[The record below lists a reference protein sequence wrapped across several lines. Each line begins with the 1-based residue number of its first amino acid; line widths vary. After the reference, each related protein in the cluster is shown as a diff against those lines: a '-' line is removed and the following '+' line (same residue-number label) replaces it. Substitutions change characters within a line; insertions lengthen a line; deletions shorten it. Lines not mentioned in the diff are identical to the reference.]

1 MHRFLFFLCFH
12 ATLFAL
18 ITDSIS
24 LCVLRVSFL
33 EDTTSSTTG
42 NGRFLLTDQGID
54 CGQYTIDPP
63 PHDYDYFLS
72 QIDAVNKY
80 FQHVSY
86 GKFGI
91 DIEHSSIFPSSLHG
105 DYGLSNT
112 MGYYNPYGNPS
123 IKEERLTRLFKDTI
137 EKSYETDSIKFSD
150 YDLVVIFHAGI
161 GQDFSLP
168 FLDPTPEDIPST
180 FIDSEMIQKYL
191 GHPHVTVGDH
201 FINKGIILPETQNHL
216 LYDISESMFS
226 DAERPCE
233 YQYGLTGTFSLMIGF
248 AIGLPPL
255 WNIETGESGVGIFG
269 LMDQGSNNGRGIV
282 PAPPT
287 AWTRLYAGWENYV
300 IGEFGLEYSLPIRS
314 ENSIIKIPIRSDEY
328 YLVESRS
335 NWIKPNVSIDSLRFE
350 IGSNEY
356 SDTYPSY
363 IEILIDSSGIARDS
377 NGVFNF
383 VPNYD
388 IGLPESGMLIWH
400 IDESV
405 IYNGISSYGINSDLN
420 IRGVDL
426 EEADGAQD
434 IGFISFD
441 IFNDPTS
448 GWFGDIWY
456 KGNSQYILA
465 NPNMNGLKPTFG
477 PETFPSTKANDNS
490 HTFIAIS
497 DISKAKDTMNFILT
511 NSYIANSF
519 PDTLHNFKISTDIN
533 NDGRNDILGGK
544 DSLYVQLI
552 SDNLTKQYFHYPE
565 ALNFDLFVKNYEN
578 NSDIHVF
585 EFFPKEVKHYI
596 YNYDIVSDS
605 INFMSLLVLD
615 SLMIPIINE
624 GSIEFVWKN
633 TTEWDL
639 HKKRVIAS
647 PRNYYISDD
656 GRGIQVDK
664 FGEFFSKWNSRSFC
678 YIAGIDIDMDANID
692 LIALDTN
699 GILYL
704 FNHEL
709 NLMPSF
715 PLDVKLAPPILS
727 QNLLDDNFPEII
739 GKSKD
744 REQLYVFDSQ
754 GQEIFNI
761 TTLAQDSLISL
772 GEFGGRSSIFTQSA
786 IYQFD
791 LYIDPLGNSWS
802 TEHGGMGNSRII
814 DLNYSFSKN
823 GKELLRNTYCY
834 PNPIAEGLGT
844 IRIETFGSEN
854 INADVYDLTGHFIQ
868 SFNKQTIYDGLQ
880 INEFRWDTS
889 DISPGLYFVHV
900 SAVKGNEN
908 ETIVLKIAVVE

>member
-191 GHPHVTVGDH
+191 GHPHVTVGGH
-201 FINKGIILPETQNHL
+201 VINKGIMLPETQNHL

-300 IGEFGLEYSLPIRS
+300 IGGFGLEYSLPIRS

-456 KGNSQYILA
+456 KGNSQYVLA

-497 DISKAKDTMNFILT
+497 DISKAKDTMNFTLT

-656 GRGIQVDK
+656 GRGIQVEK

-880 INEFRWDTS
+880 INEFRWDIS

-908 ETIVLKIAVVE
+908 KTNVLKIAVVE